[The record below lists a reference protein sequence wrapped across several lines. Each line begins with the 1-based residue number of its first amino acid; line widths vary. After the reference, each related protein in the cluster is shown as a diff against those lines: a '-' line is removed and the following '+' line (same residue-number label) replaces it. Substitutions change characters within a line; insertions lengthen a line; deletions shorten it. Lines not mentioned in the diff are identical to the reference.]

1 MQFGQNPYA
10 EEALAAASIARNQGG
25 MLRTSAPIGNER
37 MLSSGMTDKVEINEQ
52 PERNLKDYTGQNV
65 KQNMLSA
72 IPQGQAN
79 AIMGQ
84 RKNNTDLSQAEYKA
98 QHMLTERMAQTLYAN
113 DGGAAVMQLNALAAD
128 PVQMKEFMRRIGE
141 SKQMAQGNNPHTKFQ
156 STAFYG

>member
-1 MQFGQNPYA
+1 MQLGQNPYA

-37 MLSSGMTDKVEINEQ
+37 MLSTGMSDKVEINEQ
-52 PERNLKDYTGQNV
+52 PEKNANYSSQNV
-65 KQNMLSA
+65 KQNMMSA
-72 IPQGQAN
+72 IPQAQAS
-79 AIMGQ
+79 AIQGQ
-84 RKNNTDLSQAEYKA
+84 RKNNADLSQAEYKA

-113 DGGAAVMQLNALAAD
+113 DGGAAVMQLNSLAAD

>member
-1 MQFGQNPYA
+1 MQLGQNPYA

-37 MLSSGMTDKVEINEQ
+37 MLSTGMTDKVEINEQ
-52 PERNLKDYTGQNV
+52 PEKNANYSSQNI

-72 IPQGQAN
+72 IPQAQAN
-79 AIMGQ
+79 AIQGQ
-84 RKNNTDLSQAEYKA
+84 RKNNADLSQAEYKA

-113 DGGAAVMQLNALAAD
+113 DGGAAVMQLNSLAAD

-141 SKQMAQGNNPHTKFQ
+141 SKQMAMGNNPHTKFQ
-156 STAFYG
+156 STSFYG